1 MRQAKTD
8 IDAVYSMGLFDDV
21 TILPQP
27 SDDSTPEQP
36 KASDPAA
43 PSVYSQAECS
53 QETIPHQIIPTLLCI
68 TQVDLTLNIVERKT
82 GGLSCGGGISS
93 QGHSEGALPGF
104 IGSAS
109 FSQRNLFGLNQK
121 LAATLEIGQV
131 STWELQ
137 LSMYGKT

>member
-36 KASDPAA
+36 KASSSAA
-43 PSVYSQAECS
+43 PLLRLQAECFLEAMPI
-53 QETIPHQIIPTLLCI
+53 QLLMLCV